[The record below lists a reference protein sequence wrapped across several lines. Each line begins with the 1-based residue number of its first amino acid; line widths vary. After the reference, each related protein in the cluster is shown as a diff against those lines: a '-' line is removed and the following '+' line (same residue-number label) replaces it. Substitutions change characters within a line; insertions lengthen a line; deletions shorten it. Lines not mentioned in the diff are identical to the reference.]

1 LSHKSSHKRRGK
13 RAQDPHLERER
24 ARYAQP
30 LPSREFVLQVLTEQG
45 VPLSEDALAELLEV
59 RPEERSTFAR
69 RLNAM
74 EREGEIMRNRK
85 GAVCLPEKMEL
96 VRGRVEGHP
105 DGYGF
110 LAPDDGSADLFLSSK
125 QMLNVLHGDR
135 VIGREIGVD
144 RRGRREGVIVEVL
157 ERVNQRLVGRVFVRH
172 GVLFVVAENKRISRD
187 IVVAP
192 GEARNAKAGQVVEVE
207 LISQPDRHAEP
218 VARVLSVLG
227 NYADPG
233 MEIEIALRKHALPF
247 EWSSKVE
254 AEAKKLPKKVLK
266 KDTAGREDLRE
277 LALVTIDGETAKD
290 FDDAVYCEK
299 QGKGFR
305 LIVAIADVSHYV
317 RPGTALDEE
326 AMARGNSVYF
336 PRRVIPMLP
345 EALSNELCS
354 LKPQVDRLCM
364 ACEMNISARG
374 EVKEYRFFEAV
385 MHSQARLTYTQVAG
399 WLYGDAP
406 TLAEDAALL
415 PHLRNLDDLYQ
426 ALSKART
433 RRGAIEF
440 ETSEPELRF
449 DDQGKIVSIRPS
461 VRNEAHRL
469 IEECMLAA
477 NVCASEFLSAHEQA
491 TLYRVHDS
499 PTPEKLRAVR
509 EVLREFGLQL
519 TGGDEPHAKDYAAVM
534 QQIKGKPHGGFLQ
547 TLLLRSM
554 QQAIYSPE
562 NVGHFGLAYEAYA
575 HFTSPIR
582 RYPDLLVHRAIRAVL
597 AGGNYRPGDWRAIG
611 EHCSQTERRAD
622 EASRDVMAW
631 LKCYYMQDR
640 VGEQFSGTVSGV
652 TAFGVFV
659 TLDEIFVDGLIHVS
673 ELGND
678 YFHFDATKHQLVGER
693 TRQSYRLG
701 DRVQVN
707 VVRVDLE
714 TSKIDFTPVDAH
726 ALGGWRKQLRRT
738 KN

>member
-1 LSHKSSHKRRGK
+1 
-13 RAQDPHLERER
+13 
-24 ARYAQP
+24 
-30 LPSREFVLQVLTEQG
+30 
-45 VPLSEDALAELLEV
+45 
-59 RPEERSTFAR
+59 
-69 RLNAM
+69 
-74 EREGEIMRNRK
+74 
-85 GAVCLPEKMEL
+85 
-96 VRGRVEGHP
+96 
-105 DGYGF
+105 
-110 LAPDDGSADLFLSSK
+110 LFLSSK
-125 QMLNVLHGDR
+125 QMLKVLHGDR
-135 VIGREIGVD
+135 VIGREVGVD
-144 RRGRREGVIVEVL
+144 RRGRREGVLVEVL
-157 ERVNQRLVGRVFVRH
+157 ERVNQRLVGRVFARH

-192 GEARNAKAGQVVEVE
+192 GEAGDAKAGQVVEVE

-247 EWSSKVE
+247 AWTPAAE
-254 AEAKKLPKKVLK
+254 AEAKKLPKKVLQ
-266 KDTAGREDLRE
+266 KDSKGREDLRE

-317 RPGTALDEE
+317 RPGSALDGEG
-326 AMARGNSVYF
+326 MARGNSVYF

-364 ACEMNISARG
+364 ACEIDVSARG
-374 EVKEYRFFEAV
+374 ELKGYRFFEAV
-385 MHSQARLTYTQVAG
+385 MHSQARLTYTQVAQ
-399 WLYGDAP
+399 WLYQDVATRGEAAHSSIP
-406 TLAEDAALL
+406 KEHAALL
-415 PHLRNLDDLYQ
+415 PHLRDLKDLYR
-426 ALSKART
+426 ALSKARAQ
-433 RRGAIEF
+433 RGAIEF
-440 ETSEPELRF
+440 ETSEPELQF
-449 DDQGKIVSIRPS
+449 DEKGKILSIRAS

-477 NVCASEFLSAHEQA
+477 NVCASDFLSEHKQA

-519 TGGDEPHAKDYAAVM
+519 PGGDEPHARDYAAVM
-534 QQIKGKPHGGFLQ
+534 LQIKGKPYAGFLQ

-554 QQAIYSPE
+554 QQAMYSPD
-562 NVGHFGLAYEAYA
+562 NVGHFGLAYDAYT

-582 RYPDLLVHRAIRAVL
+582 RYPDLLVHRAIKAVL
-597 AGGNYRPGDWRAIG
+597 AGETYRPGDWNAIG
-611 EHCSQTERRAD
+611 GHCSQTERRAD

-678 YFHFDATKHQLVGER
+678 YFHFDATKHLLVGER

-701 DRVQVN
+701 DRVDVK
-707 VVRVDLE
+707 VVRVDLA
-714 TSKIDFTPVDAH
+714 TSKIDFTPLDAN
-726 ALGGWRKQLRRT
+726 ALGGWRKKQRSGARDS
-738 KN
+738 